1 MEFILFKRTM
11 RQVLL
16 LPIVACLVLAGI
28 LVWQILGANVTVGLI
43 EQSDRRIALATL
55 IEKLVVD
62 EETGLRGYQTTSD
75 PRFLQPY
82 YDAEAPM
89 QQAIAELKSIT
100 RPDQQQVLNQFVED
114 HQTWHQGF
122 AETLIPTIAAGG
134 HTNDVDLNLQGVVQ
148 MNAMR
153 DSLKSIMSAAEQSR
167 NNRIALWRQQTRHL
181 LFLLIGMALA
191 IGLLIG
197 LFTRVRLK
205 SAYDSFQ
212 HQLDLQRKRT
222 QELFESEQHLR
233 TTLASIGDGVIVCD
247 AEGRVQM
254 MNLVAQDLT
263 GWTESEAQNRP
274 LGEIFHIVNEI
285 TRQPVENPFVK
296 VQRLKR
302 VVGVSQHTILLR
314 KDGTEI
320 SVDDSGAPIRDAA
333 GEITG
338 IVMVFRDITLEL
350 KTRAALLANEKLAVA
365 GRLAATIAH
374 EIHNPLDSVANLLY
388 LLQHEPKEE
397 ESKQFLQMAH
407 TELARVTQISRAM
420 LSLYRESN
428 APVNV
433 NLKEMLDDLL
443 LLMQRRFQILGVTVS
458 ADLPSEIAVEGFPAE
473 LRQVFTNLIANAA
486 EAAGQGG
493 KVYVRVH
500 AQPED
505 DASGHAAEAGAIV
518 EIMDNGP
525 GILPENRNRIFQP
538 FFTTKGQSGTGLG
551 LWVSQGIIRKHA
563 GTIDLDSRTE
573 GTDHGTTARVFL
585 ASKPVIHLGGNSD
598 PFIPPSQ
605 HFAHH
610 LCCQLA
616 SLSAHIEVGHK
627 AHCPQPRPARQHTL
641 RL

>member
-1 MEFILFKRTM
+1 M

-16 LPIVACLVLAGI
+16 LPVVACLVLAGI
-28 LVWQILGANVTVGLI
+28 LVWQISGANATVGLI
-43 EQSDRRIALATL
+43 EQADQRIALATL
-55 IEKLVVD
+55 VEKLVVD
-62 EETGLRGYQTTSD
+62 EETGLRGYQTTAD

-82 YDAEAPM
+82 HDAEVPM
-89 QQAIAELKSIT
+89 QQAIAQLQSMT
-100 RPDQQQVLNQFVED
+100 RPGQQQLLNQFIQQ

-122 AETLIPTIAAGG
+122 AEPLIATIAAGG
-134 HTNDVDLNLQGVVQ
+134 HATDVDLNLQGMAR

-153 DSLKSIMSAAEQSR
+153 DSLKAIVSAAEQSR
-167 NNRIALWRQQTRHL
+167 KNRIAQWRLQTRHI

-212 HQLDLQRKRT
+212 HQLDLQRQRT

-274 LGEIFHIVNEI
+274 LEEVFHIVNEI
-285 TRQPVENPFVK
+285 TRQPVENSVVR

-302 VVGVSQHTILLR
+302 IVGVSQHTILLR
-314 KDGTEI
+314 KDGAEI

-407 TELARVTQISRAM
+407 NELARVTQISRAM

-428 APVNV
+428 APVSV

-458 ADLPSEIAVEGFPAE
+458 TDLPPEIAVEGFPAE
-473 LRQVFTNLIANAA
+473 LRQVFTNLIINAA

-493 KVYVRVH
+493 NVTVRVRP
-500 AQPED
+500 QPD
-505 DASGHAAEAGAIV
+505 GAASGQAAEAGATV

-525 GILPENRNRIFQP
+525 GISPENRSRIFQP

-563 GTIDLDSRTE
+563 GTIDIDSRTE
-573 GTDHGTTARVFL
+573 GPNHGATARVFL
-585 ASKPVIHLGGNSD
+585 ASKPVIHLGGN
-598 PFIPPSQ
+598 
-605 HFAHH
+605 
-610 LCCQLA
+610 
-616 SLSAHIEVGHK
+616 
-627 AHCPQPRPARQHTL
+627 
-641 RL
+641 

>member
-1 MEFILFKRTM
+1 MEFKRFKRTLW
-11 RQVLL
+11 QVLL
-16 LPIVACLVLAGI
+16 LPVVACLVLAGI
-28 LVWQILGANVTVGLI
+28 LVWQIGEANATVGLI
-43 EQSDRRIALATL
+43 EDADQRIALATL

-82 YDAEAPM
+82 HDADAPM
-89 QQAIAELKSIT
+89 QQAIAELQST
-100 RPDQQQVLNQFVED
+100 GRPGQEQLLNQFIQE
-114 HQTWHQGF
+114 HQTWHQTF
-122 AETLIPTIAAGG
+122 AEPLITTIAAGG
-134 HTNDVDLNLQGVVQ
+134 HATDVDLNLLGMAS
-148 MNAMR
+148 MNAVR
-153 DSLKSIMSAAEQSR
+153 ESLKATVTSAEQR
-167 NNRIALWRQQTRHL
+167 RMDRIALWRRQTRHI
-181 LFLLIGMALA
+181 LFLLIGLALA

-197 LFTRVRLK
+197 LFTRVRLQ
-205 SAYDSFQ
+205 SAYDAFQ
-212 HQLDLQRKRT
+212 HQLDLQRQRT

-247 AEGRVQM
+247 ADGRVQM

-263 GWTESEAQNRP
+263 GWTESEARSRP
-274 LGEIFHIVNEI
+274 LDEIFHILNEI

-388 LLQHEPKEE
+388 LLQHGPKEE

-420 LSLYRESN
+420 LSLYREST
-428 APVNV
+428 APVSV
-433 NLKEMLDDLL
+433 NLKDMLDDLL

-458 ADLPSEIAVEGFPAE
+458 ADLPPEIAVEGFPAE

-493 KVYVRVH
+493 NVIVRAFPH
-500 AQPED
+500 PA
-505 DASGHAAEAGAIV
+505 DAASEAGAIV
-518 EIMDNGP
+518 EIIDNGP
-525 GILPENRNRIFQP
+525 GISPENLSRLFQP

-563 GTIDLDSRTE
+563 GTIDLDSRT
-573 GTDHGTTARVFL
+573 GGPGRGATARVFL
-585 ASKPVIHLGGNSD
+585 ASNPVIHLGGN
-598 PFIPPSQ
+598 
-605 HFAHH
+605 
-610 LCCQLA
+610 
-616 SLSAHIEVGHK
+616 
-627 AHCPQPRPARQHTL
+627 
-641 RL
+641 

>member
-1 MEFILFKRTM
+1 MQSIAVKDEKVLEFKQFRRTL

-16 LPIVACLVLAGI
+16 LPIVACLVLACV
-28 LVWQILGANVTVGLI
+28 LVWQIGGANATVGLI
-43 EQSDRRIALATL
+43 EQADQRIALATL

-82 YDAEAPM
+82 HEAEAPM
-89 QQAIAELKSIT
+89 QQAIVEFQSMPT
-100 RPDQQQVLNQFVED
+100 PDRQQLLDRFIED
-114 HQTWHQGF
+114 HQTWRQTF
-122 AETLIPTIAAGG
+122 AEPLISTIAAGG
-134 HTNDVDLNLQGVVQ
+134 HATDVDLNLQGMAS

-153 DSLKSIMSAAEQSR
+153 DSLKAITSAAEKSR
-167 NNRIALWRQQTRHL
+167 NDRIALWRQQTRHL
-181 LFLLIGMALA
+181 LFLLIGLALA

-197 LFTRVRLK
+197 LFTRVRLT
-205 SAYDSFQ
+205 SAYDSFRQ
-212 HQLDLQRKRT
+212 QLDLQRQRT

-247 AEGRVQM
+247 AQGRVQM

-274 LGEIFHIVNEI
+274 LDEIFHIVNEI

-420 LSLYRESN
+420 LSLYRESS
-428 APVNV
+428 APVSV

-458 ADLPSEIAVEGFPAE
+458 TDLPPQIAVEGFPAE

-493 KVYVRVH
+493 KVFVRVR
-500 AQPED
+500 AQPQS
-505 DASGHAAEAGAIV
+505 DASDHTAEAGAIV
-518 EIMDNGP
+518 EIIDNGP
-525 GILPENRNRIFQP
+525 GIFPENRSRIFQP

-563 GTIDLDSRTE
+563 GAIDLDSRTE
-573 GTDHGTTARVFL
+573 GPDHGATARVFL
-585 ASKPVIHLGGNSD
+585 ASKPVIRLGGN
-598 PFIPPSQ
+598 
-605 HFAHH
+605 
-610 LCCQLA
+610 
-616 SLSAHIEVGHK
+616 
-627 AHCPQPRPARQHTL
+627 
-641 RL
+641 

>member
-89 QQAIAELKSIT
+89 QQAIAELQSIT

-212 HQLDLQRKRT
+212 YQLDLQRKRT

-247 AEGRVQM
+247 SEGRVQM

-486 EAAGQGG
+486 EAAGHGG
-493 KVYVRVH
+493 KVYVRVY

-505 DASGHAAEAGAIV
+505 DTSGHAAEAGAIV

-585 ASKPVIHLGGNSD
+585 ASKPVIHLGGN
-598 PFIPPSQ
+598 
-605 HFAHH
+605 
-610 LCCQLA
+610 
-616 SLSAHIEVGHK
+616 
-627 AHCPQPRPARQHTL
+627 
-641 RL
+641 

>member
-1 MEFILFKRTM
+1 
-11 RQVLL
+11 
-16 LPIVACLVLAGI
+16 VLAAI
-28 LVWQILGANVTVGLI
+28 LVWQISGANATVGLI
-43 EQSDRRIALATL
+43 EQADQRIALATL
-55 IEKLVVD
+55 VEKLVVD
-62 EETGLRGYQTTSD
+62 EETGLRGYQTTAD

-82 YDAEAPM
+82 HDAEVPM
-89 QQAIAELKSIT
+89 QQAIAQLQSMT
-100 RPDQQQVLNQFVED
+100 RPGQQQLLNQFIQQ

-122 AETLIPTIAAGG
+122 AEPLIATIAAGG
-134 HTNDVDLNLQGVVQ
+134 HATDVDLNLQGMAR

-153 DSLKSIMSAAEQSR
+153 DSLKAIVSAAEQSR
-167 NNRIALWRQQTRHL
+167 KNRIAQWRLQTRHI

-212 HQLDLQRKRT
+212 HQLDLQRQRT

-274 LGEIFHIVNEI
+274 LEEVFHIVNEI
-285 TRQPVENPFVK
+285 TRQPVENSVVR

-302 VVGVSQHTILLR
+302 IVGVSQHTILLR
-314 KDGTEI
+314 KDGAEI

-407 TELARVTQISRAM
+407 NELARVTQISRAM

-428 APVNV
+428 APVSV

-458 ADLPSEIAVEGFPAE
+458 TDLPPEIAVEGFPAE
-473 LRQVFTNLIANAA
+473 LRQVFTNLIINAA

-493 KVYVRVH
+493 NVTVRVRP
-500 AQPED
+500 QPD
-505 DASGHAAEAGAIV
+505 GAASGQAAEAGATV

-525 GILPENRNRIFQP
+525 GISPENRSRIFQP

-563 GTIDLDSRTE
+563 GTIDIDSRTE
-573 GTDHGTTARVFL
+573 GPNHGATARVFL
-585 ASKPVIHLGGNSD
+585 ASKPVIHLGGN
-598 PFIPPSQ
+598 
-605 HFAHH
+605 
-610 LCCQLA
+610 
-616 SLSAHIEVGHK
+616 
-627 AHCPQPRPARQHTL
+627 
-641 RL
+641 